1 MRLKSRGR
9 LAQIAVS
16 CAIGAGLLAA
26 SGASAATFTNPAS
39 IVIDPGVAANAA
51 PYPSPITVSGVPA
64 AITDVNVKLNDFG
77 HTSPSDIGVVLVA
90 PGGQALMLDNGGG
103 NNVTAAVH
111 LNFTFDDSAAAQF
124 PRPAD
129 LTSGSFRPANYFAS
143 TFGSPGPGT
152 AYANPGPVNGGTA
165 TLASTFN
172 GLDANGV
179 WNLFVHDFVGP
190 GDGGQFAGGWA
201 LEVSSDAASATAPPA
216 TAPPTNTT
224 TPAKKK
230 CKKRKRHSAAASKK
244 KCKRKH

>member
-1 MRLKSRGR
+1 MRPKSRGR
-9 LAQIAVS
+9 VAQIAVL

-26 SGASAATFTNPAS
+26 SNASAATFSNPTS
-39 IVIDPGVAANAA
+39 IVIDPGGAANAA

-64 AITDVNVKLNDFG
+64 PITDVNVKLNDFS

-111 LNFTFDDSAAAQF
+111 LNFTFDDSAATQF

-129 LTSGSFRPANYFAS
+129 LTSGSFRPANYFAGS
-143 TFGSPGPGT
+143 FFGPPGPGI
-152 AYANPGPVNGGTA
+152 AFANPGPVNGGTA

-190 GDGGQFAGGWA
+190 GGGGQFAGGWD
-201 LEVSSDAASATAPPA
+201 LEISAPAAPATTPPTTAPPA
-216 TAPPTNTT
+216 

-244 KCKRKH
+244 KCKKKH